1 MENKLVLKLIKAH
14 TEKNDK
20 EFEKVAFEIAKIFEE
35 EGNSDLSAYVTSL
48 LYPSGNFIPM

>member
-14 TEKNDK
+14 AEKNDE
-20 EFEKVAFEIAKIFEE
+20 EFEKIAFEIAKIFEE
-35 EGNSDLSAYVTSL
+35 EGKSDLSAYVTSL